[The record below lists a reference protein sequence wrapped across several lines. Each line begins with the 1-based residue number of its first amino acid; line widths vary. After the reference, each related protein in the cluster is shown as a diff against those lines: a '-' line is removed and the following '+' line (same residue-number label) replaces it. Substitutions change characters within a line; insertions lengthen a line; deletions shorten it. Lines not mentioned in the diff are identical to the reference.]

1 MSLFCY
7 DRNEIEKVKKSL
19 ERDNSIAMESMKNK
33 MREMAKAHSTAM
45 SALTRQYKEEIQ
57 EMRESSAEKC
67 LSDTEV
73 QVCTKERQK
82 TWWKNVSVTHR
93 YRYVQKTTENSTE
106 KCHSNTKVQ
115 VCTKQRPKTRQISVL
130 VTWRYRY
137 VQNTGRRKTLRKYF
151 SVTQRYNYEKKK
163 DRKLSGI
170 ESR

>member
-82 TWWKNVSVTHR
+82 TWRKNVSVTHR
-93 YRYVQKTTENSTE
+93 YRYVQKNDR
-106 KCHSNTKVQ
+106 
-115 VCTKQRPKTRQISVL
+115 KQKSVT
-130 VTWRYRY
+130 VTLRYRY
-137 VQNTGRRKTLRKYF
+137 VQNKDQKLGR
-151 SVTQRYNYEKKK
+151 
-163 DRKLSGI
+163 
-170 ESR
+170 